1 MHVLQLSSVR
11 EKITWKTLLVIG
23 FYIAALVVF
32 LAVYRPTQGRIERLE
47 FELEQV
53 AKREESL
60 TRLVE
65 ERSGLQAKLQESEAT
80 LELYSR
86 QIPSQYDL
94 AEVLE
99 AIERIGTGYDVQ
111 AAVLDHTP
119 VRLIPDSDAGV
130 ISLALS
136 LDGGEQLF
144 SYLIHLQEVLPSLQL
159 TRLTLGYFGKG
170 RFMADVGAALRVFV
184 LEHAPTTSLT
194 LPDVSQVEPAGLRA
208 EAFGRPFALIAQF
221 FADDVRVLGIVQTE
235 GDTRALVTSA
245 GVRSWI
251 RVGDRLSEALVTD
264 ISANS
269 VSLVVDGIE
278 LKLAIGG

>member
-1 MHVLQLSSVR
+1 VTLVTSEPAERTGFLVFEINIEGLVHVLQLSSVR

-119 VRLIPDSDAGV
+119 VRSIPDSDAGV

-184 LEHAPTTSLT
+184 LEHAPPPL
-194 LPDVSQVEPAGLRA
+194 
-208 EAFGRPFALIAQF
+208 
-221 FADDVRVLGIVQTE
+221 
-235 GDTRALVTSA
+235 
-245 GVRSWI
+245 
-251 RVGDRLSEALVTD
+251 
-264 ISANS
+264 
-269 VSLVVDGIE
+269 
-278 LKLAIGG
+278 

>member
-1 MHVLQLSSVR
+1 MLRLSSVR

-99 AIERIGTGYDVQ
+99 AMETLGKSYDVQ
-111 AAVLDHTP
+111 VAVLDHTP
-119 VRLIPDSDAGV
+119 VRTIPDSDAGV

>member
-1 MHVLQLSSVR
+1 MLQLSSVR

-99 AIERIGTGYDVQ
+99 AME
-111 AAVLDHTP
+111 
-119 VRLIPDSDAGV
+119 
-130 ISLALS
+130 
-136 LDGGEQLF
+136 
-144 SYLIHLQEVLPSLQL
+144 
-159 TRLTLGYFGKG
+159 TLGK
-170 RFMADVGAALRVFV
+170 
-184 LEHAPTTSLT
+184 S
-194 LPDVSQVEPAGLRA
+194 
-208 EAFGRPFALIAQF
+208 
-221 FADDVRVLGIVQTE
+221 
-235 GDTRALVTSA
+235 
-245 GVRSWI
+245 
-251 RVGDRLSEALVTD
+251 
-264 ISANS
+264 
-269 VSLVVDGIE
+269 
-278 LKLAIGG
+278 